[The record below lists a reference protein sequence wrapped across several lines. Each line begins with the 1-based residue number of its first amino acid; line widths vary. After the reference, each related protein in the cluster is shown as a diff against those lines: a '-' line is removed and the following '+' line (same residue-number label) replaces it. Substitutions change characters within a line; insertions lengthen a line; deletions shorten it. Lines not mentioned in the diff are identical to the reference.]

1 MSLFW
6 RKAACSQR
14 ECLKLSKS
22 KAWETQET
30 AVQNHH
36 WGLISELSKI
46 ETQSSWTLNNHK
58 SWVNSRILYYRKLI
72 ELRVILAFFFLF
84 YGEKRVFPY
93 LKIVIK
99 GRTPLSQTLLKAKI
113 DLLRRTYDKQFQEI
127 SNYNRRLD
135 NGNSLIG
142 TVISD
147 INLNV

>member
-1 MSLFW
+1 MGKQSNTLLQEVD
-6 RKAACSQR
+6 RTAC
-14 ECLKLSKS
+14 
-22 KAWETQET
+22 
-30 AVQNHH
+30 HF
-36 WGLISELSKI
+36 GI
-46 ETQSSWTLNNHK
+46 
-58 SWVNSRILYYRKLI
+58 
-72 ELRVILAFFFLF
+72 FFLF
-84 YGEKRVFPY
+84 YGEKRVFRY